1 MALADDIRVL
11 SQAPVFSSL
20 PEEALRLVAF
30 GAEKKVL
37 TAGQVLFK
45 EGAPAESA
53 YIVVSGRIAIHTAAA
68 GGGPEGF
75 AGPGALLSE
84 LALIT
89 RVERKF
95 TAVAEGDLEVMRIA
109 RALFRRLI
117 EEYPHVATVAE
128 NRIRENISRLAAEA
142 GAMQSRFA

>member
-20 PEEALRLVAF
+20 PDDALRLVAF

-37 TAGQVLFK
+37 SGGQVLFR

-53 YIVVSGRIAIHTAAA
+53 YIVVSGRVAIVT
-68 GGGPEGF
+68 GGRGEPQGF
-75 AGPGALLSE
+75 AGPGTLLSE

-95 TAVAEGDLEVMRIA
+95 TAVAEGDLEVLRIA
-109 RALFRRLI
+109 RALFRRLM
-117 EEYPHVATVAE
+117 EEYPQVAVIAE
-128 NRIRENISRLAAEA
+128 ARIRENITRLAAEA
-142 GAMQSRFA
+142 GAMQPRFG

>member
-20 PEEALRLVAF
+20 SEEALRLVAF

-37 TAGQVLFK
+37 VPGQMLFQ

-53 YIVVSGRIAIHTAAA
+53 YIVVSGRIAVHASGMREA
-68 GGGPEGF
+68 ERF
-75 AGPGALLSE
+75 VEPGALLSE
-84 LALIT
+84 LGLIT

-95 TAVAEGDLEVMRIA
+95 SAIAETEVEVMRIT

-117 EEYPHVATVAE
+117 EEYPEAATVVE
-128 NRIRENISRLAAEA
+128 DRIRDNIAQLAAQTA
-142 GAMQSRFA
+142 ALQSRVD

>member
-1 MALADDIRVL
+1 MALADDIKML

-20 PEEALRLVAF
+20 SDEALRLVAF

-53 YIVVSGRIAIHTAAA
+53 YIVVAGRVAILSSGNAD
-68 GGGPEGF
+68 PEGF

-95 TAVAEGDLEVMRIA
+95 TAVAEGDLEIIRIS

-117 EEYPHVATVAE
+117 EEYPQVAQIAE
-128 NRIRENISRLAAEA
+128 ARIRENITRLAAEA
-142 GAMQSRFA
+142 TALQPRFA

>member
-1 MALADDIRVL
+1 MALADDIRML

-37 TAGQVLFK
+37 SAGQVLFK

-53 YIVVSGRIAIHTAAA
+53 YIVVSGRIAILTA
-68 GGGPEGF
+68 GRNEPEGF
-75 AGPGALLSE
+75 VGPGTLLSE

-95 TAVAEGDLEVMRIA
+95 TAVADGDLEVMRIA

-117 EEYPHVATVAE
+117 EEYPQVAAVAE
-128 NRIRENISRLAAEA
+128 DRIRENIAQLAAGA
-142 GAMQSRFA
+142 AAMQHRFA